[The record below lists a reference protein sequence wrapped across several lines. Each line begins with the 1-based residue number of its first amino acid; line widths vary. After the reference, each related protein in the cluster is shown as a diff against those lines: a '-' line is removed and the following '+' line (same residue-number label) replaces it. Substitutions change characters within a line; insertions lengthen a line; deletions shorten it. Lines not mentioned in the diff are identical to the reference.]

1 MGRQQL
7 PIAANGL
14 GQIAPQMQCSSTP
27 AQFLGYVYA
36 ANEKAALE
44 AAAKEFKVAEVL
56 RNRLVVRRN
65 D

>member
-1 MGRQQL
+1 MAKKSKPFPRWRVSLVKG
-7 PIAANGL
+7 
-14 GQIAPQMQCSSTP
+14 TP

-56 RNRLVVRRN
+56 RNQLVARR
-65 D
+65 DE